1 MNKLYIYLLICG
13 FGLMATSCGNS
24 ADNAATEDAETE
36 VTTEEKTQIMG
47 DVFFANLKDSQEI
60 SLPFVAEFG
69 VNGLQVEPAGEKRE
83 GFGHHHLVI
92 DGTFVPE
99 GQVVPMNEKSIHYGK
114 GQTSDTLKN
123 LTPGMHTLTLQFAD
137 GMHLSYGEPL
147 SKTISI
153 KVK

>member
-1 MNKLYIYLLICG
+1 M
-13 FGLMATSCGNS
+13 SCGNTNETANS
-24 ADNAATEDAETE
+24 EQTETQEAPAEKPQ
-36 VTTEEKTQIMG
+36 VVG

-69 VNGLQVEPAGEKRE
+69 VNGLQVEPAGEKKE

-123 LTPGMHTLTLQFAD
+123 LTPGVHTLTLQFAD

-147 SKTISI
+147 SKTITVT
-153 KVK
+153 VK